1 LAGGAEPPRPPAL
14 RPFGL
19 VLHHDGRWS
28 HDGQPIA
35 NRRLREAFD
44 RGVCFLPG
52 GGADGEDVF
61 VVALGHFRGQ
71 IEVEEAAFF
80 VRAFEPATGAIT
92 LSDGS
97 VESLDVATLRA
108 SPRDAALLCRV
119 KRNLG
124 SSAPLAR
131 FSHAAQAD
139 LLAAVE
145 ETGEGPVLRIGRVRH
160 RLPEL

>member
-1 LAGGAEPPRPPAL
+1 LTGGAQQPGPPTL

-44 RGVCFLPG
+44 RGVRFLAG
-52 GGADGEDVF
+52 EGANGEDVF
-61 VVALGHFRGQ
+61 AVTLGRFHGQ

-80 VRAFEPATGAIT
+80 VRSFDSGTGVIA

-97 VESLDVATLRA
+97 VEPLEVGSLR
-108 SPRDAALLCRV
+108 SSSRDGALLCRV
-119 KRNLG
+119 KRSVGPAKL
-124 SSAPLAR
+124 LAR
-131 FSHAAQAD
+131 FTQSAQAEF
-139 LLAAVE
+139 LCAVE
-145 ETGEGPVLRIGRVRH
+145 EGGEGPVLRVAKTRH
-160 RLPEL
+160 RLPDL